1 MGRAAG
7 LPEDA
12 AQLQRVR
19 ASLQCPCS
27 GWTRRGHSCG
37 DQQPWQEGQETEEEY
52 NCTLVIFRRHAN
64 CSNQL
69 EISQKGKNAL
79 ISKIKAFSRSLM
91 MSCTLFLL
99 IFLTEF
105 VLRLGFNA

>member
-12 AQLQRVR
+12 AQLQRVG

-27 GWTRRGHSCG
+27 GWTRSGHA
-37 DQQPWQEGQETEEEY
+37 QQQWQEGQETEEEY

-79 ISKIKAFSRSLM
+79 ISVKS
-91 MSCTLFLL
+91 TL
-99 IFLTEF
+99 
-105 VLRLGFNA
+105 N